1 LKVQELADAIRNITE
16 DSVKKLKI
24 ESWISVELGRIVNRK
39 PYWWR
44 KAALSFDSVAAIPTY
59 NLSDIGTTPLNLAP
73 DFLQFSTPLIEFDSS
88 NAKIG
93 EVPFA
98 SSATQVLQMVRDTTV
113 GPPTLMTIEP
123 GIVKTLRLSPIPD
136 GVHHYSAMYYREAV
150 IDWNTANQDEI
161 PIIPSAF
168 HYVLYQAMERR
179 AFFYLYGQK
188 DPRATIAAQAEAQCL
203 ADLDS
208 YRAGSTLV
216 VQDWRSGSA
225 CDFVQSTS

>member
-1 LKVQELADAIRNITE
+1 MKVQELADAIRNITE

-24 ESWISVELGRIVNRK
+24 ESWISVELGRIVNRRA
-39 PYWWR
+39 YHWR
-44 KAALSFDSVAAIPTY
+44 KAALSFDSVAATPTY
-59 NLSDIGTTPLNLAP
+59 NLSDIGTTPLNFAP
-73 DFLQFSTPLIEFDSS
+73 DFLQFATPLIEFDSS

-98 SSATQVLQMVRDTTV
+98 SSAIQVLQMVRDTTV

-123 GIVKTLRLSPIPD
+123 GTVKTLRLSPIPD
-136 GVHHYSAMYYREAV
+136 GIHHYSAMYYREAV

-179 AFFYLYGQK
+179 AFFYLYGQR
-188 DPRATIAAQAEAQCL
+188 DMRSVISAQAEAQCL

-208 YRAGSTLV
+208 YRSPSTLTAV
-216 VQDWRSGSA
+216 EFRSGDSQA
-225 CDFVQSTS
+225 FVQSTS

>member
-1 LKVQELADAIRNITE
+1 MKVQELADAIRNITE

-39 PYWWR
+39 PYHWR
-44 KAALSFDSVAAIPTY
+44 QAVLSFDCVATTPTY

-73 DFLQFSTPLIEFDSS
+73 DFLQFATPLYEFQGTQKVAELPFVSDSLQ
-88 NAKIG
+88 
-93 EVPFA
+93 
-98 SSATQVLQMVRDTTV
+98 TLQMIRDTTTGTPAV
-113 GPPTLMTIEP
+113 VAVEP
-123 GIVKTLRLSPIPD
+123 GTTKTLRLSPIPA
-136 GVHHYSAMYYREAV
+136 GVHSYSAIYYREAV

-216 VQDWRSGSA
+216 VPEWRSGDPCS
-225 CDFVQSTS
+225 FIQSTS